1 MLHSDLNET
10 SSSPPRWLVPASVA
24 ACLAYLGAELFLV
37 GGLGFPLDDSWI
49 HLQFA
54 RNLAAGRGL
63 SYNPGELVTG
73 STAPLWTALLS
84 LLLPLPGNVLA
95 WTKLLGIA
103 LHAAGVSAAWRLA
116 RELGLGRGLA
126 AIAAVLMLTTSWLV
140 WSALSGMEV
149 PLFVFLSLWGLLLH
163 IRERRRERLRP
174 EAPPLS
180 IAVLAVAALARPEGL
195 LLLVLALLDRL
206 LVFDREEDDGP
217 LIWRRPR
224 LRPLLVGVAFAAL
237 ALIGPLLAY
246 RWAGGS
252 FLPTT
257 FGAKGAGL
265 RQMLPNLAYLHT
277 VIGVF
282 FRSQPFLALLTGAG
296 IVALISRLGTRDD
309 PREDRREDCGL
320 LPALWVLGLPLAYSL
335 LAPGPTKLMG
345 NFGRYYFPLLP
356 VVIVLGMLGL
366 EPAARA
372 LKRRPLGALLAGLI
386 LATALWGFTQGAMR
400 YARNVANV
408 EDSDVKI
415 ARWLAGRVP
424 PHAVLAV
431 NDIGA
436 IKFLLPNPVLDLAGI
451 ANPEIRQQVGRI
463 MAETGMPWAEAMAEA
478 IVRRRPDYV
487 VVFPKWL
494 PALDSD
500 PRFQAIH
507 RLEIPDNVTM
517 GGDEIVV
524 YELIPF
530 PLSPMPGEREPR
542 YNHAP

>member
-1 MLHSDLNET
+1 MLHSGLKET
-10 SSSPPRWLVPASVA
+10 ISSPPRWLVPAAVA
-24 ACLAYLGAELFLV
+24 ACLVYLGAELFLV

-54 RNLAAGRGL
+54 RNLAAGWGL

-84 LLLPLPGNVLA
+84 LLLPLPGSVIA

-103 LHAAGVSAAWRLA
+103 FHAASVSAAWRLA

-126 AIAAVLMLTTSWLV
+126 GLAAFLMLSTSWLV

-149 PLFVFLSLWGLLLH
+149 PLFVFLSLWGILLH
-163 IRERRRERLRP
+163 IRERRSP

-180 IAVLAVAALARPEGL
+180 IAVLAVASLARPEGL
-195 LLLVLALLDRL
+195 LLVVLALFDRL
-206 LVFDREEDDGP
+206 LIFDREEDA
-217 LIWRRPR
+217 LVWRRPS
-224 LRPLLVGVAFAAL
+224 LRPILIGIAFAAL

-246 RWAGGS
+246 RYAGGS

-265 RQMLPNLAYLHT
+265 RQMLPNLAYVHT

-282 FRSQPFLALLTGAG
+282 FRAQPFLALLSGAG
-296 IVALISRLGTRDD
+296 IVALIARLGTR
-309 PREDRREDCGL
+309 EDRGL

-356 VVIVLGMLGL
+356 MVIVLGMLGL

-372 LKRRPLGALLAGLI
+372 LRRRPLGALLAGLI
-386 LATALWGFTQGAMR
+386 VATALWGFTQGAMR

-424 PHAVLAV
+424 PQAVLAV

-436 IKFLLPNPVLDLAGI
+436 IKFLLPNPVLDLAAI
-451 ANPEIRQQVGRI
+451 ANPEIRDQVSRI
-463 MAETGMPWAEAMAEA
+463 MAETGLPWAEAMAEA
-478 IVRRRPDYV
+478 IVRRKPNFV

-500 PRFQAIH
+500 PRFQEIH
-507 RLEIPDNVTM
+507 RLKIPDNVTM
-517 GGDEIVV
+517 GGDEIAV
-524 YELIPF
+524 YA
-530 PLSPMPGEREPR
+530 MPWTR
-542 YNHAP
+542 

>member
-1 MLHSDLNET
+1 MLNPDLDE
-10 SSSPPRWLVPASVA
+10 SSSSSPRWLVPAAIV
-24 ACLAYLGAELFLV
+24 ACLVYLGAELFLV

-84 LLLPLPGNVLA
+84 LLFLLPGSVLA

-103 LHAAGVSAAWRLA
+103 FHAAGVAVTWRLA

-126 AIAAVLMLTTSWLV
+126 GLAAVLTLTTSWLV
-140 WSALSGMEV
+140 WSALSGMEI
-149 PLFVFLSLWGLLLH
+149 PLFVFLSLWGILLH
-163 IRERRRERLRP
+163 IRERQRERRRP
-174 EAPPLS
+174 DGPPLS
-180 IAVLAVAALARPEGL
+180 AAVLAVAALARPEGL

-206 LVFDREEDDGP
+206 LVFEREEEDGE
-217 LIWRRPR
+217 IGGIVWRRPP
-224 LRPLLVGVAFAAL
+224 LRPILVGILLAAL

-257 FGAKGAGL
+257 FGAKGGAMRRL
-265 RQMLPNLAYLHT
+265 VPNLAYVHT

-296 IVALISRLGTRDD
+296 VVALISRLGTRK
-309 PREDRREDCGL
+309 DRGL

-335 LAPGPTKLMG
+335 MAAAPTKLMG

-356 VVIVLGMLGL
+356 VVIVLGMLGM

-372 LKRRPLGALLAGLI
+372 LRRGPLGALLAGLI
-386 LATALWGFTQGAMR
+386 LAAALWGFAQGAVR

-424 PHAVLAV
+424 PGAVLAV

-451 ANPEIRQQVGRI
+451 ANPEIRDEVARI
-463 MAETGMPWAEAMAEA
+463 MAETGLPWQEAMAEA
-478 IVRRRPDYV
+478 IARRRPDYV
-487 VVFPKWL
+487 VVFPEWL
-494 PALDSD
+494 RALDSD

-524 YELIPF
+524 Y
-530 PLSPMPGEREPR
+530 R
-542 YNHAP
+542 YNPLP

>member
-1 MLHSDLNET
+1 
-10 SSSPPRWLVPASVA
+10 V
-24 ACLAYLGAELFLV
+24 YLGAELFLV

-84 LLLPLPGNVLA
+84 LLFLLPGSVLA

-103 LHAAGVSAAWRLA
+103 FHAAGVAAAWRLA
-116 RELGLGRGLA
+116 RELDLGRSLAGLA
-126 AIAAVLMLTTSWLV
+126 AVLTLTTSWLV
-140 WSALSGMEV
+140 WSAVSGMEV
-149 PLFVFLSLWGLLLH
+149 PLFVFLSLWGILLH
-163 IRERRRERLRP
+163 IRERRSNG
-174 EAPPLS
+174 PPLS
-180 IAVLAVAALARPEGL
+180 MAVLAVASLARPEGL
-195 LLLVLALLDRL
+195 LLLVFALFDRL
-206 LVFDREEDDGP
+206 LVFDWNGED
-217 LIWRRPR
+217 LVWRRPA
-224 LRPLLVGVAFAAL
+224 LRPVLVGIAFAAL

-257 FGAKGAGL
+257 YGAKGASGL
-265 RQMLPNLAYLHT
+265 RQMLPNLAYVHT

-282 FRSQPFLALLTGAG
+282 FRSQPFLALLSGAG
-296 IVALISRLGTRDD
+296 VVALIARLGT
-309 PREDRREDCGL
+309 PKDRGL
-320 LPALWVLGLPLAYSL
+320 LPALWLLGLPLAYSL

-356 VVIVLGMLGL
+356 VVIVLGTLGL
-366 EPAARA
+366 EPAART
-372 LKRRPLGALLAGLI
+372 LRRRPLGALLAALI
-386 LATALWGFTQGAMR
+386 LGTALWGFAQGAVR

-408 EDSDVKI
+408 EDSDVKV
-415 ARWLAGRVP
+415 ARWLAERVP
-424 PHAVLAV
+424 PDAVLAV

-451 ANPEIRQQVGRI
+451 ANPEIRDEVARI
-463 MAETGMPWAEAMAEA
+463 MAETGLSWQEAMAEE

-494 PALDSD
+494 QALDSD
-500 PRFQAIH
+500 PRF
-507 RLEIPDNVTM
+507 RPVYRVEIQDNITM

-524 YELIPF
+524 YA
-530 PLSPMPGEREPR
+530 MAYNPGP
-542 YNHAP
+542 

>member
-1 MLHSDLNET
+1 MLHSNLSEPP
-10 SSSPPRWLVPASVA
+10 SSPPVSPRWLVPAAVA

-54 RNLAAGRGL
+54 RNLAAGWGL

-73 STAPLWTALLS
+73 STAPLWTALLA
-84 LLLPLPGNVLA
+84 LLIPLPGSVLA

-103 LHAAGVSAAWRLA
+103 FHAASVSAAWRLA

-126 AIAAVLMLTTSWLV
+126 GMAAFLMLTTSWLV
-140 WSALSGMEV
+140 WSALSGMEI

-163 IRERRRERLRP
+163 IRERRSP

-180 IAVLAVAALARPEGL
+180 IAVLAVASLARPEGL
-195 LLLVLALLDRL
+195 LLLVLALFDRL
-206 LVFDREEDDGP
+206 LVFDREEDE
-217 LIWRRPR
+217 LVWRRPS
-224 LRPLLVGVAFAAL
+224 LRPILIGIVFAAL

-265 RQMLPNLAYLHT
+265 RQMLPNLAYVHT

-296 IVALISRLGTRDD
+296 IVALISRLGTR
-309 PREDRREDCGL
+309 EDRGL
-320 LPALWVLGLPLAYSL
+320 LPALWVVGLPLAYSL

-424 PHAVLAV
+424 PQAVLAV

-436 IKFLLPNPVLDLAGI
+436 IKFLLPNPVLDLAAI
-451 ANPEIRQQVGRI
+451 ANPEIRDEVSRI
-463 MAETGMPWAEAMAEA
+463 MAETGLPWAEAMAEA

-507 RLEIPDNVTM
+507 RLEIPDNITM
-517 GGDEIVV
+517 GDNEIVV
-524 YELIPF
+524 YR
-530 PLSPMPGEREPR
+530 LS
-542 YNHAP
+542 YNPAP

>member
-1 MLHSDLNET
+1 MLHPDLSSET

-24 ACLAYLGAELFLV
+24 ACLVYLGAELFLV

-84 LLLPLPGNVLA
+84 LLFWLPGNVLA

-103 LHAAGVSAAWRLA
+103 FHAAGVSAAWRLA

-126 AIAAVLMLTTSWLV
+126 GLAAVLTLTTSWLV

-149 PLFVFLSLWGLLLH
+149 PLFFFLSVWGLLLH
-163 IRERRRERLRP
+163 LRERRRP

-180 IAVLAVAALARPEGL
+180 AAVLAVASLARPEGL

-206 LVFDREEDDGP
+206 LVFEREEEV
-217 LIWRRPR
+217 LVWRRPP
-224 LRPLLVGVAFAAL
+224 LRPILIGLLFAAL

-265 RQMLPNLAYLHT
+265 RQMLPNLGYVHT

-282 FRSQPFLALLTGAG
+282 FRSQPFLALLAPTG
-296 IVALISRLGTRDD
+296 IVALISRLGTR
-309 PREDRREDCGL
+309 EDRGL

-356 VVIVLGMLGL
+356 VVIVLGTLGL

-372 LKRRPLGALLAGLI
+372 LRRRPLGALLAGLI
-386 LATALWGFTQGAMR
+386 LTTALWGFGQGAVR
-400 YARNVANV
+400 YARHVANV

-424 PHAVLAV
+424 ADAVLAV

-451 ANPEIRQQVGRI
+451 ANPEIRHEVSRI
-463 MAETGMPWAEAMAEA
+463 MAETGLPWQEAMAEA

-494 PALDSD
+494 KALDSD
-500 PRFQAIH
+500 PRFRAVY
-507 RLEIPDNVTM
+507 RLKIPDNITM

-524 YELIPF
+524 YA
-530 PLSPMPGEREPR
+530 MAWTR
-542 YNHAP
+542 

>member
-1 MLHSDLNET
+1 MLHPDLNET
-10 SSSPPRWLVPASVA
+10 HSSPPSSPRWLVPAAVA

-54 RNLAAGRGL
+54 RNLAAGWGL

-84 LLLPLPGNVLA
+84 LLIPLPGNVLA

-103 LHAAGVSAAWRLA
+103 FHAASVSAAWRLA

-126 AIAAVLMLTTSWLV
+126 GMAAFLMLTTSWLV

-149 PLFVFLSLWGLLLH
+149 PLFVFLSLWGLVLH
-163 IRERRRERLRP
+163 IRERRHP

-180 IAVLAVAALARPEGL
+180 IAVLAVASLARPEGL
-195 LLLVLALLDRL
+195 LLLVLALIDRL
-206 LVFDREEDDGP
+206 LVFDREEDE
-217 LIWRRPR
+217 LVWRRPS
-224 LRPLLVGVAFAAL
+224 LRPILIGVVFAAL

-265 RQMLPNLAYLHT
+265 HQMLPNLAYVHT

-282 FRSQPFLALLTGAG
+282 FRSQPFLALLAGAG
-296 IVALISRLGTRDD
+296 IVALIARLGTR
-309 PREDRREDCGL
+309 EDRGL
-320 LPALWVLGLPLAYSL
+320 LPALWLLGLPLAYSL

-356 VVIVLGMLGL
+356 VVIILGMLGL
-366 EPAARA
+366 EPAAKA
-372 LKRRPLGALLAGLI
+372 LRRRPLGALLAGLI

-424 PHAVLAV
+424 PNAVLAV

-436 IKFLLPNPVLDLAGI
+436 IKFLLPNPVLDLAAI
-451 ANPEIRQQVGRI
+451 ANPEIRDEVSRI

-500 PRFQAIH
+500 PRFQSIY
-507 RLEIPDNVTM
+507 RLEIPDNITM
-517 GGDEIVV
+517 GDDEIVV
-524 YELIPF
+524 YQ
-530 PLSPMPGEREPR
+530 LS
-542 YNHAP
+542 YNPAP

>member
-1 MLHSDLNET
+1 
-10 SSSPPRWLVPASVA
+10 
-24 ACLAYLGAELFLV
+24 
-37 GGLGFPLDDSWI
+37 
-49 HLQFA
+49 
-54 RNLAAGRGL
+54 
-63 SYNPGELVTG
+63 
-73 STAPLWTALLS
+73 
-84 LLLPLPGNVLA
+84 
-95 WTKLLGIA
+95 
-103 LHAAGVSAAWRLA
+103 
-116 RELGLGRGLA
+116 
-126 AIAAVLMLTTSWLV
+126 MLTTSWLV

-149 PLFVFLSLWGLLLH
+149 PLFIFLSLWGLLLH
-163 IRERRRERLRP
+163 IRERRLP
-174 EAPPLS
+174 EAPALS
-180 IAVLAVAALARPEGL
+180 IAVMAVASLARPEGL

-206 LVFDREEDDGP
+206 LVFDREEDG
-217 LIWRRPR
+217 LVWRRPP
-224 LRPLLVGVAFAAL
+224 LRPILVGIVFAAL

-265 RQMLPNLAYLHT
+265 RQMLPNLAYVHT

-282 FRSQPFLALLTGAG
+282 FRSQPILALLTGGG
-296 IVALISRLGTRDD
+296 IVALIARLGTR
-309 PREDRREDCGL
+309 EDRGL

-372 LKRRPLGALLAGLI
+372 LRRRPLGALLAGLI

-424 PHAVLAV
+424 PQAVLAV

-436 IKFLLPNPVLDLAGI
+436 IKFLLPNPVLDLAAI
-451 ANPEIRQQVGRI
+451 ANPEIRQEVSRI
-463 MAETGMPWAEAMAEA
+463 MAETGLPWAKAMAEA

-507 RLEIPDNVTM
+507 RLEIPDNITM
-517 GGDEIVV
+517 GDDEIVV
-524 YELIPF
+524 YQ
-530 PLSPMPGEREPR
+530 LS
-542 YNHAP
+542 YNPTP